1 MRHYYNNVQERKR
14 LIQEIQQT
22 FGLLPLAAENR
33 WIQGVIKNRLNE
45 K

>member
-1 MRHYYNNVQERKR
+1 MQEITC
-14 LIQEIQQT
+14 LIQEIQRT

-33 WIQGVIKNRLNE
+33 WIQGVDKNNPNE